1 MSKKKLG
8 GSNKSSL
15 DIFLDTIQAIRTKL
29 NSMIPTEKEE
39 LIILNPA
46 KDPGNIGKG
55 IDVDP
60 LENGSFFYVFLLILI
75 SIVCN
80 PILLGIPFLV
90 LSLWY
95 LTKII
100 SFKQLFKNKAFYGD
114 DISFIEVSEL
124 YNIFNI
130 AYINDFVM
138 FIIIF
143 CTFYSIAL
151 IYLTSSSYVN
161 KNTKFFTK
169 QKMDVYVL
177 LGGSIFIALMT
188 LFFNSSGTHSM
199 NVFGGKRDEFD
210 KKVYDNI
217 NMDYID
223 YLNSIDPIL
232 TTSND
237 LENLQLYILDLV
249 GNVEDRQ
256 NISSSQFKKLK
267 SENGDFIHKQ
277 ISSSIITYGILL
289 NLKINRFEEFT
300 NNKID
305 KSFFQYR
312 SSLLPTISTT
322 TNDLFITE
330 MKAFEMTN
338 DNIEIPYV
346 QGIID
351 YCKKE
356 QHEINCILSKIKQ
369 VKNIMIPYYHLSILS
384 ELILCI
390 SYYTL
395 IFIGS

>member
-1 MSKKKLG
+1 MSKKNLG
-8 GSNKSSL
+8 GSNTSSL
-15 DIFLDTIQAIRTKL
+15 DLFLQTIQSIRTKI
-29 NSMIPTEKEE
+29 NSKIPTEKEE

-46 KDPGNIGKG
+46 KDPVNIGKK

-60 LENGSFFYVFLLILI
+60 LENGSFLYVFLLILI

-80 PILLGIPFLV
+80 PILLGLPFLV

-95 LTKII
+95 LTKIVN
-100 SFKQLFKNKAFYGD
+100 FKQLFKNKAFYGD
-114 DISFIEVSEL
+114 DISYIEVTEL

-138 FIIIF
+138 FLIIF
-143 CTFYSIAL
+143 CIFYSIAL

-188 LFFNSSGTHSM
+188 IFFNSSGTHSM

-210 KKVYDNI
+210 NQVYENI
-217 NMDYID
+217 DINYIE
-223 YLNSIDPIL
+223 YLDSINPIL

-237 LENLQLYILDLV
+237 LENLQMYILDLV
-249 GNVEDRQ
+249 GNIEGRQ
-256 NISSSQFKKLK
+256 NISFSQFKKLK
-267 SENGDFIHKQ
+267 SENGDLIYKQ
-277 ISSSIITYGILL
+277 ISSSIITFGILL

-305 KSFFQYR
+305 KSFFQYS
-312 SSLLPTISTT
+312 SSLLPTISTA
-322 TNDLFITE
+322 TNDLFVTE
-330 MKAFEMTN
+330 LKAFEMTN
-338 DNIEIPYV
+338 DSIETPYV
-346 QGIID
+346 QGIIN

-356 QHEINCILSKIKQ
+356 QHEINCLLSKIKQ

-384 ELILCI
+384 ELILCV

-395 IFIGS
+395 VFMGV